1 MFNTIAYCLGFSSNG
16 LSPIENPDPV
26 EFITKDADD
35 HWTLVDIDHEDKCE
49 VYQYPTPPPSPK
61 LEQSWLVTPPP
72 CFNAEDNQDSL
83 QMLSSRENLLIEHPS
98 MFVCP
103 NVNED
108 DTANSQ
114 NNDTAAPT
122 AVVHKHKGIP
132 TTLRRSQRRA
142 ARQAA
147 SVLSQQNRRRNN
159 QQFKH
164 TNSDV
169 GRRNNKGFQKMRQI
183 VQQPRKRC

>member
-35 HWTLVDIDHEDKCE
+35 HWTLVDIDHE
-49 VYQYPTPPPSPK
+49 
-61 LEQSWLVTPPP
+61 
-72 CFNAEDNQDSL
+72 EDNQDSL

-108 DTANSQ
+108 DTASSQ

-122 AVVHKHKGIP
+122 AVVHKHKGIA

-164 TNSDV
+164 TKSDV